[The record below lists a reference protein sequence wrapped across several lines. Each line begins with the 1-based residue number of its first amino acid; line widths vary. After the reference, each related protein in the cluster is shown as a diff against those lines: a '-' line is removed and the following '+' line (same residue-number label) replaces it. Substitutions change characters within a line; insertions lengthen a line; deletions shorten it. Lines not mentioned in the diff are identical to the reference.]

1 MSQPTTGPEKYDL
14 TVTRV
19 FGAPVEDVWKAW
31 TESEQVKRW
40 WGPHG
45 FTCRWPTWMS
55 AKAGIAGLHA
65 RAEESAGRTCTT
77 PGPTARCQPH
87 QRLEFILNFADK
99 DGNKLDPATLGLPP
113 GIPQDV
119 PHVITF
125 KPLGDGRTE
134 MTITEYG
141 YTSGK
146 PTTRRKPASTRSWTS
161 WRRPSRPPSEPPVV
175 QGSAALRVS
184 RRFMSLGPGGAATVP
199 EHASSCAL
207 GGRGSCPYAGM
218 FRPDR
223 SFGRHG
229 PRIECTVCGPRT
241 TTGGRPAAR

>member
-1 MSQPTTGPEKYDL
+1 MTQPTTGTEKHDL

-19 FGAPVEDVWKAW
+19 FGAPVADVWKAW

-45 FTCRWPTWMS
+45 FTVPVAEMDVREGRRSLVCMRAPQEYGGQDMYNTWTYR
-55 AKAGIAGLHA
+55 KV
-65 RAEESAGRTCTT
+65 E
-77 PGPTARCQPH
+77 PH

-125 KPLGDGRTE
+125 KPAGDGRTE

-141 YTSGK
+141 YTSRQAHDQSKAGLDQVLDK
-146 PTTRRKPASTRSWTS
+146 
-161 WRRPSRPPSEPPVV
+161 
-175 QGSAALRVS
+175 L
-184 RRFMSLGPGGAATVP
+184 AATF
-199 EHASSCAL
+199 A
-207 GGRGSCPYAGM
+207 
-218 FRPDR
+218 
-223 SFGRHG
+223 
-229 PRIECTVCGPRT
+229 T
-241 TTGGRPAAR
+241 TSR